1 MRGSRNFCKGGGFL
15 AQLPENSSDNVFF
28 IFLVLNL
35 FYSFALVYQ
44 LFISKKAII
53 SQCFRG
59 GPAFSWGGGGGGGVA
74 TFFRGVKLFP
84 GGSKCKFA

>member
-59 GPAFSWGGGGGGGVA
+59 GPAFSWGGGGGGGGCNIFQGGQ
-74 TFFRGVKLFP
+74 TFSRGV
-84 GGSKCKFA
+84 